1 MMPTRRAAEK
11 PEALGRAGPASY
23 GRAMLQTETR
33 GAVTVL
39 RLAHGKASA
48 LDLELLRT
56 VRAAVERLGAASDV
70 RAVVLT
76 GSGSIFSAGVDLK
89 RLLAGG
95 RDYIERF
102 LPELDACFLTLF
114 GCDKPVVAAVNGHAI
129 AGGCVLAACCDIR
142 IMAAGGGRIGV
153 PELKV
158 GVPFPPAVV
167 EILRS
172 ALPAQHVQELLL
184 RGRLCGPEEA
194 IARGMVDEVVGPE
207 KLMERAIEVAEEMAA
222 VPPLAFRLTKRELR
236 EPVLERARATGGASR
251 AALVDA
257 WAGAEVMGAVR
268 GYVERTL
275 GR

>member
-1 MMPTRRAAEK
+1 MD
-11 PEALGRAGPASY
+11 
-23 GRAMLQTETR
+23 
-33 GAVTVL
+33 V
-39 RLAHGKASA
+39 
-48 LDLELLRT
+48 ELLRAIRT
-56 VRAAVERLGAASDV
+56 AVERLGAASDV
-70 RAVVLT
+70 RAIVLT

-89 RLLAGG
+89 RLVAGG

-102 LPELDACFLTLF
+102 LPELDACFLTVF

-142 IMAAGGGRIGV
+142 VMAAGGGRIGV

-158 GVPFPPAVV
+158 GVPFPPAIV
-167 EILRS
+167 EILRF

-194 IARGMVDEVVGPE
+194 IARGMVDEVVAPE
-207 KLMERAIEVAEEMAA
+207 KLLERAVQLAEEMAA
-222 VPPLAFRLTKRELR
+222 VPAISFRLTKRELR

-251 AALVDA
+251 AALVEA
-257 WAGAEVMGAVR
+257 WAGAEVLGAVR

>member
-11 PEALGRAGPASY
+11 PEALGRAAPASY

-33 GAVTVL
+33 GAVTIL

-48 LDLELLRT
+48 MDVELLRAI
-56 VRAAVERLGAASDV
+56 RAAVERLGAASDV
-70 RAVVLT
+70 RAIVLT
-76 GSGSIFSAGVDLK
+76 GNGSIFSAGVDLK
-89 RLLAGG
+89 RLVAGG

-102 LPELDACFLTLF
+102 LPELDACFLTVF

-142 IMAAGGGRIGV
+142 VMAAGGGRIGV
-153 PELKV
+153 PELRV

-167 EILRS
+167 EILRF

-194 IARGMVDEVVGPE
+194 IARGMVDEVVAPE
-207 KLMERAIEVAEEMAA
+207 KLIERAIEVAEDMAA
-222 VPPLAFRLTKRELR
+222 APALAFRLTKRELR

-251 AALVDA
+251 AALVEA